1 MSSVQFQPYRAGWVT
16 SPFRLAP
23 NTTAITT
30 ASTPAADP
38 ARVARTGAVR
48 RPAPRSSAARMPATA
63 VTGRP
68 ASRAALVT
76 GEGPLAGVLG
86 AGPADPPGSAAGA
99 PR

>member
-1 MSSVQFQPYRAGWVT
+1 MSISSVQFQPYRGGWVT

-30 ASTPAADP
+30 ASTAAADP
-38 ARVARTGAVR
+38 ARVARTGAGR

-68 ASRAALVT
+68 ASRAA
-76 GEGPLAGVLG
+76 
-86 AGPADPPGSAAGA
+86 
-99 PR
+99 R